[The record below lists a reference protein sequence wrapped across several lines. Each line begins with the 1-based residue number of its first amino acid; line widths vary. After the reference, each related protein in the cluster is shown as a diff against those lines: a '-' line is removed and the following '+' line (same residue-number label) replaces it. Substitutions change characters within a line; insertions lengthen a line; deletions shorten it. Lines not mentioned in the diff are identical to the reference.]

1 MKQLLDRDLIS
12 FTAVNSWRD
21 EKNPSL
27 KRRPKSLLQP
37 LTISEYIRLI
47 RFVCRQWQTVSLV
60 VDAIDE
66 CSELDT
72 LVDGIDRLTED
83 SNIKLLVTSRHEIEL
98 IRAISPLADCKI
110 AVSEHMEEDIQ
121 IYLASEVQSR
131 IYRKLLK
138 FRQSGLDVL
147 IVEALKKNA
156 DGM

>member
-1 MKQLLDRDLIS
+1 M
-12 FTAVNSWRD
+12 
-21 EKNPSL
+21 
-27 KRRPKSLLQP
+27 
-37 LTISEYIRLI
+37 
-47 RFVCRQWQTVSLV
+47 SLV

>member
-1 MKQLLDRDLIS
+1 MKQLLDRDLNS

-27 KRRPKSLLQP
+27 RRRPKSLLQP

>member
-1 MKQLLDRDLIS
+1 MKQLLDRDLNS